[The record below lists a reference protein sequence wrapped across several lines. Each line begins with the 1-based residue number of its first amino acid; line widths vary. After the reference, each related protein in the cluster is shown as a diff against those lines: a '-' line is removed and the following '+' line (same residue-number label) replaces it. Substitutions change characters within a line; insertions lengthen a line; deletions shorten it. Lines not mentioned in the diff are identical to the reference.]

1 MHHYCLKL
9 LQPARTISSAAA
21 CKALL
26 AMVAVAGSALGESF
40 TGPGGPAGGQIVA
53 TDEARMNYERFGA
66 LNATVLSTVWV
77 NMPVGY
83 NSQGGYVYADRS
95 YNDRAWIGAGENGQG
110 GSNPLIGAVAA
121 TVESET
127 YTGPGNWGSRP
138 SGFATAVINW
148 IDTVRLVW
156 RGIGPAP
163 QTPRTLQAH
172 VAVLGTSEVSASG
185 YFNGG
190 FNYGEQT
197 ARIGYGFN
205 TRHFI
210 DAGSGGSVG
219 VVPLSNLV
227 GAVSGEWSQNGVTQT
242 TIHPIAISLEG
253 LIEGDLTAGVDFS
266 FGASVRTSAGYGT
279 SAADV
284 SVMLTSLTL
293 PGVAG
298 LVTPEQEGW
307 QLVFASGMVSPNAVP
322 EIDPNSF
329 GSAFTLVLGALG
341 LLERRARAKAA

>member
-1 MHHYCLKL
+1 MPTSHLRSLHT
-9 LQPARTISSAAA
+9 PSAGTRT
-21 CKALL
+21 CYALITIF
-26 AMVAVAGSALGESF
+26 AIAGTAKSESF
-40 TGPGGPAGGQIVA
+40 TGPGGPARGQLVA
-53 TDEARMNYERFGA
+53 TDEARMNYEGFGA
-66 LNATVLSTVWV
+66 LNAAVLSTVWV
-77 NMPVGY
+77 NIPVGY

-110 GSNPLIGAVAA
+110 GSNSSIGAVAA
-121 TVESET
+121 TAESET

-138 SGFATAVINW
+138 GGFATAVINW
-148 IDTVRLVW
+148 IDNVRLVW

-163 QTPRTLQAH
+163 QTPRTLQAN
-172 VAVLGTSEVSASG
+172 VAVLGTTDVSASG
-185 YFNGG
+185 YFNDG
-190 FNYGEQT
+190 FNYGNQS
-197 ARIGYGFN
+197 AAIIYGFN

-210 DAGSGGSVG
+210 AAGSGGSAG
-219 VVPLSNLV
+219 VVALSNQV
-227 GAVSGEWSQNGVTQT
+227 TPVIGEWRSQNSGTR
-242 TIHPIAISLEG
+242 PLAISLEG

-266 FGASVRTSAGYGT
+266 FGASAQTWASYGT

-284 SVMLTSLTL
+284 SVMLKSLTL
-293 PGVAG
+293 PGFAG

-322 EIDPNSF
+322 EIDPSSF